1 MRIII
6 WGAGAI
12 GGTLGAYLIRQG
24 QDVLFVDVDE
34 DHVAAINQSGL
45 HISGP
50 VETFS
55 VKAQALMPA
64 QLDETCQVIL
74 LCTKAQHTRQA
85 TESLVGCLA
94 ADGFVMSVQNG
105 LNELIIQDIVGRR
118 RTVGAFVNFGADYL
132 GPGKIF
138 FGGRGAVVIGEL
150 DGKSTARLKRM
161 ESLFRHFDANTRTT
175 DDLWGYL
182 WGKEAYGAMLFV
194 TALTHESIADALAD
208 MNYRPLYIKAAQEI
222 LRLADKIGVRPRAF
236 NGFEPT
242 AFLADDAA
250 KMNESLEAL
259 VAFNRQSAKT
269 HSGIWRDLA
278 VRKRETEAAMF
289 DIILS
294 EGDKVQFAMPF
305 TRRWI
310 EMIHEIEDG
319 RREQSLVNLEQLKA
333 EWT

>member
-24 QDVLFVDVDE
+24 QDVLFVDVAE

-64 QLDETCQVIL
+64 QLNEACQTIL

-85 TESLVGCLA
+85 TESLVGWLA
-94 ADGFVMSVQNG
+94 GDGFVMSVQNG
-105 LNELIIQDIVGRR
+105 LNELIIQEIVGRG

-150 DGKSTARLKRM
+150 DGKSSARLKRM

-208 MNYRPLYIKAAQEI
+208 VNYRPLYIKAAQEI
-222 LRLADKIGVRPRAF
+222 LRLADRIGVRPRAF
-236 NGFEPT
+236 NGFEPA

-319 RREQSLVNLEQLKA
+319 KREQSIVNLEQLKA

>member
-64 QLDETCQVIL
+64 QLDETCQTIL

-208 MNYRPLYIKAAQEI
+208 MNYRPLYIKVAQEI

-236 NGFEPT
+236 NGFEPA

-250 KMNESLEAL
+250 KMNESLDAL
-259 VAFNRQSAKT
+259 VDFNRQSAKT

-319 RREQSLVNLEQLKA
+319 RREQSLGNLEQLKA